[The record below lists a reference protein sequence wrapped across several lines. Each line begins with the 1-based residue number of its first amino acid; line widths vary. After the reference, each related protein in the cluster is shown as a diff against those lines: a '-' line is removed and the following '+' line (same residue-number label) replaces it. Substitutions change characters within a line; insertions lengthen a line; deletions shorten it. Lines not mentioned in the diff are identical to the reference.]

1 MVTPYPHLSMKDQS
15 SVNQLN
21 AEITQLELDLEQ
33 AFSKANQ
40 YPRFGYGSNLYA
52 KNGSIHYSPTPI
64 SNGELDQ

>member
-1 MVTPYPHLSMKDQS
+1 MNEQS
-15 SVNQLN
+15 NVDQLN

-40 YPRFGYGSNLYA
+40 YLRFGYGSNLYA

-64 SNGELDQ
+64 SNEEVDL